1 MSSLSIHDTQDEM
14 ISELSL
20 QSNPS
25 LVELRGVQLSNG
37 MSNSQMLASWRR
49 QRAWISAAPL
59 FAADDML
66 SGNPLST
73 SLWDLH
79 PLICEFVGKY
89 F

>member
-1 MSSLSIHDTQDEM
+1 M

-25 LVELRGVQLSNG
+25 LVELCGVQLSED

-49 QRAWISAAPL
+49 QRAWISAALL
-59 FAADDML
+59 FAADDKL
-66 SGNPLST
+66 SANPLST

-79 PLICEFVGKY
+79 PLICEFAGKHSNLMAD
-89 F
+89 